1 MVDYRKTPAYKLAIF
16 LDKKLKE
23 YINLNYTYNLMN
35 LVQCAQSINEVNI
48 DTTHRL
54 MSLDIKNLYTN
65 IPIEEVIEIVERKLK
80 GETCIFFP
88 HDNCN

>member
-1 MVDYRKTPAYKLAIF
+1 
-16 LDKKLKE
+16 
-23 YINLNYTYNLMN
+23 MN